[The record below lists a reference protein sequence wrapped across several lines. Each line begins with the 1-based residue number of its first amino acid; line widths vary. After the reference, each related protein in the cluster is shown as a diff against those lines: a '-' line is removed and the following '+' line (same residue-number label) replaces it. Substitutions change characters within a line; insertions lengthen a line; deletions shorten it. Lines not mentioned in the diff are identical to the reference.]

1 MDRRTG
7 LIVAVTVAVLLALG
21 SALGWFSAVEAP
33 GPAATAPASAPG
45 VGGTTQ
51 Q

>member
-7 LIVAVTVAVLLALG
+7 FIVAALAVAILLALG

-33 GPAATAPASAPG
+33 APAATAPALTTGA
-45 VGGTTQ
+45 GGTTQ
-51 Q
+51 